1 MNQISLQQVD
11 SDNKDFVRL
20 CNELDSFLDI
30 AIGGES
36 KREKYKKFNYL
47 DTMDYVI
54 IAYHNE
60 EAVGCAALRKYS
72 DTDIEVK
79 RVFVR
84 ENYRGQNVGGLLLEQ
99 LILHAKKSG
108 YQHIILE
115 TGSFLQASVR
125 LYSRYGFEQIKNY
138 GAYKNMKE
146 SLCMGLDIK
155 EDRICY
161 CLNRWISEEDLRE
174 LFESVNWLS
183 ARYADRLSK
192 AFQNAGSVISA
203 WENNKLVGL
212 IEVLDDKE
220 LNAYIHYLLVRP
232 SCQNRGIGASLIKR
246 VKQIYEN
253 YLYLIVICENKNT
266 VSFYE
271 KLGFSAAEGTTALQI
286 RNL

>member
-1 MNQISLQQVD
+1 MNQLILCHVD
-11 SDNKDFVRL
+11 SDNRDFIRL
-20 CNELDSFLDI
+20 CSELDSFLDI

-36 KREKYKKFNYL
+36 KREKYKKFNHL

-54 IAYHNE
+54 MAYHHE
-60 EAVGCAALRKYS
+60 EAVGCAALRRYS

-84 ENYRGQNVGGLLLEQ
+84 ESYRGQNVAGLLLEQ
-99 LILHAKKSG
+99 LISHAKKSG
-108 YQHIILE
+108 YGRMILE
-115 TGSFLQASVR
+115 TGNFLQASLR
-125 LYSRYGFEQIKNY
+125 LYSRYGFEQIENY

-146 SLCMGLDIK
+146 SLCMGLNIEK
-155 EDRICY
+155 GSICY

-192 AFQNAGSVISA
+192 AFKNAGTVISA
-203 WENNKLVGL
+203 WKDDKLVGL
-212 IEVLDDKE
+212 IEVLDDGE
-220 LNAYIHYLLVRP
+220 LTAYIHYLLVHP
-232 SCQNRGIGASLIKR
+232 SCQNQGIGASLIKR
-246 VKQIYEN
+246 VKEIYKN

-271 KLGFSAAEGTTALQI
+271 KLGFSTAEGTTALQI
-286 RNL
+286 RTL